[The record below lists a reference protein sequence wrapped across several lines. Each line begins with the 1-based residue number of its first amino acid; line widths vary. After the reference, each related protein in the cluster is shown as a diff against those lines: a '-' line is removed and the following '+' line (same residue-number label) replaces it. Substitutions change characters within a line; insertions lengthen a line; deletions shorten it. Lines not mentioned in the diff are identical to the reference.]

1 MFEHSI
7 KLLIIT
13 PFITALV
20 SCSSAND
27 NRYRNTELLER
38 PPTLAITKKVTNAV
52 ECCEDTSS
60 VPKTKAK
67 KGLGDDVK
75 LISSK
80 PMQIKLNQPIETAWN
95 SIGLALKQREIKIT
109 DQERE
114 KGFYYVAYRPASLFS
129 GLFNKLSKESIY
141 LLTLSTEGNETIV
154 LAKQGNATEQN
165 SALTHF
171 ASDDDEA
178 RSDAEDLLQQLYE
191 TLRDDL
197 KDE

>member
-1 MFEHSI
+1 MYQHSK

-13 PFITALV
+13 PLIAVLV
-20 SCSSAND
+20 SCSSGND

-38 PPTLAITKKVTNAV
+38 PPVLAITKKVNDV

-60 VPKTKAK
+60 VPKNKAK
-67 KGLGDDVK
+67 AGLGDDVK

-80 PMQIKLNQPIETAWN
+80 PMQIKLNQPIKTAWN
-95 SIGLALKQREIKIT
+95 SIGLALKQSGIKVT
-109 DQERE
+109 DQERD
-114 KGFYYVAYRPASLFS
+114 KGFYYVAYKPASLLS

-141 LLTLSTEGNETIV
+141 LLTLSEEDNKTIV

-171 ASDDDEA
+171 ASDDEEA
-178 RSDAEDLLQQLYE
+178 RSDAEDLLQQLYD
-191 TLRDDL
+191 TLHDDL